1 MNEIAIRAT
10 NTLSQIHICKKGKIK
25 VKKSSQDRII
35 NIFLVVTLII
45 SILSFFPLEIDWIK
59 LFFRLSDLGIIFGKL
74 ANLSLKNFDFTL
86 ISFLETFSITVL
98 ATIYS
103 VVIGLILGAFA
114 SKNLVKNELITS
126 LLSSFFTFLRAVPTP
141 VWVLLAL
148 VSLGLGPIP
157 GVVGLSVHA
166 IAFFARA
173 FSQSFEDVSNE
184 TIEALEV
191 TGATRL
197 QIFFSAVLPSALS
210 QIVAWTGLRFEIN
223 FKESAILG
231 MVGAGG
237 IGFAITTSMQG
248 YNYGTAGLAILLVFV
263 YAYLIELL
271 FTTIKKKYIQ

>member
-1 MNEIAIRAT
+1 MSEIAIKAINILPQT
-10 NTLSQIHICKKGKIK
+10 KVCKRGKIRI
-25 VKKSSQDRII
+25 KKQSQDRVI
-35 NIFLVVTLII
+35 NTFLIATLAI
-45 SILSFFPLEIDWIK
+45 SLLSFIPLDVNWIK
-59 LFFRLSDLGIIFGKL
+59 LISRIGDLGIIFGKL
-74 ANLSLKNFDFTL
+74 SQLSLKNFDFTL
-86 ISFLETFSITVL
+86 IAFLETLSITIL

-103 VVIGLILGAFA
+103 IIIGIIFGAFSA
-114 SKNLVKNELITS
+114 RNLVKNRIVTT

-148 VSLGLGPIP
+148 VCLGLGPVP

-166 IAFFARA
+166 IAFFSKA
-173 FSQSFEDVSNE
+173 FSQSFENVPNE

-191 TGATRL
+191 TGASKL

-210 QIVAWTGLRFEIN
+210 QIIAWSGLRFEIN

-237 IGFAITTSMQG
+237 IGYAITNSMQG
-248 YNYGTAGLAILLVFV
+248 YEYGTAGLAILLVFV

-271 FTTIKKKYIQ
+271 FTTIKKKYI